1 MELSSLI
8 TEYEETVNIMFK
20 VVRQCNKTQ
29 FDTYTYKNAQVF
41 VSVSELREFLFENFK
56 TKLAP
61 AASAESFR
69 LRYLAGSNRRI
80 TISSSTQLAEA
91 YSLEKKGWI
100 TLWADVDVKTT
111 KIPCTGRKRAHALT
125 TDFNDG
131 SEDGMSLYTSINFS
145 P

>member
-20 VVRQCNKTQ
+20 VVRQWNKTQ

-56 TKLAP
+56 TELAP

-69 LRYLAGSNRRI
+69 LGYLAGSNRRI
-80 TISSSTQLAEA
+80 TIVAH
-91 YSLEKKGWI
+91 SLRRLILSK
-100 TLWADVDVKTT
+100 
-111 KIPCTGRKRAHALT
+111 RKA
-125 TDFNDG
+125 G
-131 SEDGMSLYTSINFS
+131 
-145 P
+145 